1 MIRKL
6 LRSAWQVTVL
16 SFCVALPQLS
26 VAEHPN
32 TPGSVATVKLGAT
45 TTKPVA
51 RFGRRKILV
60 IKRGVEWYGVVGLP
74 HDLVPGEYIVTSV
87 VDDDP
92 ATNVAFMVRRDN
104 QSSAAVPA
112 IDNRELPDET
122 ELLSWKTSETLT
134 PTLPFIKPVFG
145 DQLGTFDHAIGSVT
159 LVSSDGASVVSPKAG
174 IVVDVKQN
182 GPGAHSVTIDHG
194 AGVFSIIA
202 PVYEVSVKKDDE
214 ILESMRL
221 GSAGAMTADGK
232 SGINWAIALNG
243 VFVNPVDL
251 LE

>member
-6 LRSAWQVTVL
+6 FQIAAAG
-16 SFCVALPQLS
+16 FCLALPQLS

-45 TTKPVA
+45 ATKPIA
-51 RFGRRKILV
+51 RFGRRKVLV

-74 HDLVPGEYIVTSV
+74 HDLIPGEYIVTSV

-92 ATNVAFMVRRDN
+92 ATNVAFMVRRHN
-104 QSSAAVPA
+104 QSSAAVPE
-112 IDNRELPDET
+112 IDDRELPDEA
-122 ELLSWKTSETLT
+122 ELLSWETSDKFT

-145 DQLGTFDHAIGSVT
+145 DQLGAFDHAIGAVT
-159 LVSSDGASVVSPKAG
+159 LISSDGASVVSPKAG
-174 IVVDVKQN
+174 IVVDVTQN

-194 AGVFSIIA
+194 ASVFSIIA
-202 PVYEVSVKKDDE
+202 PVYEVAVKKDDE

-221 GSAGAMTADGK
+221 GSAGAMTAGGK

-243 VFVNPVDL
+243 VFVNPADL
-251 LE
+251 LEE